1 MRTTCLCTVLVA
13 SDALAR
19 GVDLPS
25 VSLVINYDAPRDAS
39 NYVHRVGR
47 AARAGATGRAITLI
61 KRGQDKDFD
70 RARRKVA
77 PPTKVPRESVGA
89 LSSFIPD
96 YKSCLSGL
104 EARLGHGRKLRQPA
118 GGFGRGFLNARRL
131 GRGPRPPPVR
141 RRPHRGGRGRGRIRR
156 RRGSGGGS
164 GWCCLFVVLLVN

>member
-1 MRTTCLCTVLVA
+1 MPCTVLIA

-96 YKSCLSGL
+96 YKACLSGL
-104 EARLGHGRKLRQPA
+104 EARLGTGRKLRQPA
-118 GGFGRGFLNARRL
+118 GGFGRGFLNAPARSRSSSSSSAPAPAPRRSRSRSNSTSS
-131 GRGPRPPPVR
+131 GF
-141 RRPHRGGRGRGRIRR
+141 
-156 RRGSGGGS
+156 RRGFLG
-164 GWCCLFVVLLVN
+164 